1 MVIWSQRKGQ
11 PAEFR
16 RILSSLVLE
25 EVLLERKGKIFHV
38 VMNHHQLL
46 IALEVEQ
53 GIAHLLLTQLA
64 LLNIFSRNYG
74 DFVQPEK

>member
-1 MVIWSQRKGQ
+1 
-11 PAEFR
+11 
-16 RILSSLVLE
+16 L
-25 EVLLERKGKIFHV
+25 HV

-64 LLNIFSRNYG
+64 LLNILSRNY
-74 DFVQPEK
+74 